1 LLLFKFTSAKYNR
14 QMKKIV
20 TVLTIIYSITIAQAK
35 EGIWIPMLLNNN
47 IAEMQAMGCELSAED
62 IYSVNHSS
70 LKDAIVSFGGFCTG
84 EFISSSGLVLTNH
97 HCGYRQI
104 QKQSSLEHNYL
115 KEGFWANNTS
125 EELMNPGLFVKQLVY
140 MEDVTNA
147 VLGAEDEEAAIS
159 AMVEAKT
166 SENPDFD
173 YEVVPFFYGNQFFL
187 LATKKYNDVRLVGA
201 PPSSI
206 GKFGADTDNW
216 VFPRH
221 TGDFSL
227 FRVYDDNGL
236 PFTPAQHL
244 KVNIGSRTPGEFT
257 MVLGYPGTT
266 QEYLP
271 AVAMDQLVNE
281 VNAYKVEVRSVL
293 LGIMDREMRK
303 NEQAKIQYASKY
315 ASTANGWK
323 KWIGQIEGIEFSD
336 GIDRKRKLEADF
348 TARIAADPS
357 LWMAYS
363 SVLNDLNIAYT
374 KRGPSAQMR
383 TAFIE
388 TIYYGMPWF
397 NFMNSAM
404 RIEESD
410 VLKAAVLSF
419 QEGFNRTISEEAT
432 TKMLE
437 LALEDLSEL
446 TTDIQGSAGEFSKA
460 VHDELDALFLSA
472 SSEQEFSLD
481 EQSVSSDFV
490 SAVFGVYR
498 SVIAP
503 AYNEHNKQIASL
515 QASYMKALIAAFPE
529 RQFYPDANSTLRVTY
544 GKLEGVEPRDA
555 VSYGT
560 TTYLEGVMAKYQ
572 PGDYEFDVPAKL
584 IELYEAKDYG
594 PYAENG
600 KVPVCN
606 IASNH
611 TTGGN
616 SGSPVLNGR
625 GELIGLNFDR
635 IWEGTMSDVNFD
647 ERICRNIMV
656 DSRYVLFIIDKF
668 AGQKWLIDE
677 MSLVQ

>member
-1 LLLFKFTSAKYNR
+1 
-14 QMKKIV
+14 MKKIV

-323 KWIGQIEGIEFSD
+323 KWIGQIEGIEFSN

-437 LALEDLSEL
+437 LALEDLPEL
-446 TTDIQGSAGEFSKA
+446 TTYIQGSAGEFSKA

-503 AYNEHNKQIASL
+503 AYNEHNTQISSL
-515 QASYMKALIAAFPE
+515 QATYMKALIAAFPE

>member
-1 LLLFKFTSAKYNR
+1 
-14 QMKKIV
+14 MKKIV

-159 AMVEAKT
+159 AMIEAKT

-374 KRGPSAQMR
+374 KRGPSAQKR

-419 QEGFNRTISEEAT
+419 EEGFNRTISEEAT

-437 LALEDLSEL
+437 LALEDLPEL
-446 TTDIQGSAGEFSKA
+446 TTYIQGSAGEFSKA

-503 AYNEHNKQIASL
+503 AYNEHNTQISSL
-515 QASYMKALIAAFPE
+515 QATYMKALIAAFPE

-647 ERICRNIMV
+647 ARICRNIMV

>member
-1 LLLFKFTSAKYNR
+1 
-14 QMKKIV
+14 MKKIV

-159 AMVEAKT
+159 AMIEAKT

-503 AYNEHNKQIASL
+503 AYNEHNTQISSL
-515 QASYMKALIAAFPE
+515 QATYMKALIAAFPE

>member
-1 LLLFKFTSAKYNR
+1 
-14 QMKKIV
+14 MKKIV

-147 VLGAEDEEAAIS
+147 VLDAEDEEAAIS

-647 ERICRNIMV
+647 ARICRNIMV

>member
-1 LLLFKFTSAKYNR
+1 
-14 QMKKIV
+14 MKKIV

-140 MEDVTNA
+140 MEDITNA

-187 LATKKYNDVRLVGA
+187 LATKKYSDVRLVGA

-437 LALEDLSEL
+437 LALEDLPEL
-446 TTDIQGSAGEFSKA
+446 TTYIQGSAGEFSKA

-503 AYNEHNKQIASL
+503 AYNEHNKQISSL
-515 QASYMKALIAAFPE
+515 QATYMKALIAAFPE

-647 ERICRNIMV
+647 ARICRNIMV

>member
-1 LLLFKFTSAKYNR
+1 
-14 QMKKIV
+14 MKKIV

-437 LALEDLSEL
+437 LALEDLPEL
-446 TTDIQGSAGEFSKA
+446 TTYIQGSAGEFSKA

-503 AYNEHNKQIASL
+503 AYNEHNTQISSL
-515 QASYMKALIAAFPE
+515 QATYMKALIAAFPE

-647 ERICRNIMV
+647 ARICRNIMV

>member
-1 LLLFKFTSAKYNR
+1 
-14 QMKKIV
+14 MKKIV

-187 LATKKYNDVRLVGA
+187 LATKKYSDVRLVGA

>member
-1 LLLFKFTSAKYNR
+1 
-14 QMKKIV
+14 
-20 TVLTIIYSITIAQAK
+20 
-35 EGIWIPMLLNNN
+35 
-47 IAEMQAMGCELSAED
+47 
-62 IYSVNHSS
+62 
-70 LKDAIVSFGGFCTG
+70 
-84 EFISSSGLVLTNH
+84 
-97 HCGYRQI
+97 
-104 QKQSSLEHNYL
+104 
-115 KEGFWANNTS
+115 
-125 EELMNPGLFVKQLVY
+125 MNPGLFVKQLVY
-140 MEDVTNA
+140 MEDVTNT

-244 KVNIGSRTPGEFT
+244 KVNIGPRTPGEFT

-323 KWIGQIEGIEFSD
+323 KWIGQIEVIEFSD

-348 TARIAADPS
+348 TARIAADPI

-374 KRGPSAQMR
+374 KRGPSAQKR

-437 LALEDLSEL
+437 LALEDLPEL
-446 TTDIQGSAGEFSKA
+446 TTYIQGSAGEFSKA

-503 AYNEHNKQIASL
+503 AYNEHNTQISSL
-515 QASYMKALIAAFPE
+515 QATYMKALIAAFPE

-647 ERICRNIMV
+647 ARICRNIMV

>member
-1 LLLFKFTSAKYNR
+1 
-14 QMKKIV
+14 MKKIV

-35 EGIWIPMLLNNN
+35 EGIWIPMLLNSN

-323 KWIGQIEGIEFSD
+323 KWIGQIEGIEFSN

-397 NFMNSAM
+397 NFMNSTM

-419 QEGFNRTISEEAT
+419 EEGFNRTISEEAT

-437 LALEDLSEL
+437 LALEDLPEL
-446 TTDIQGSAGEFSKA
+446 TTYIQGSAGEFSKA

-503 AYNEHNKQIASL
+503 AYNEHNTQISSL
-515 QASYMKALIAAFPE
+515 QATYMKALIAAFPE

>member
-1 LLLFKFTSAKYNR
+1 
-14 QMKKIV
+14 MKKIV

-159 AMVEAKT
+159 AMIEAKT

-187 LATKKYNDVRLVGA
+187 LATKKYSDVRLVGA

-323 KWIGQIEGIEFSD
+323 KWIGQIEGIEFSN

-437 LALEDLSEL
+437 LALEDLPEL
-446 TTDIQGSAGEFSKA
+446 TTYIQGSAGEFSKA

-503 AYNEHNKQIASL
+503 AYNEHNKQISSL
-515 QASYMKALIAAFPE
+515 QATYMKALIAAFPE

-647 ERICRNIMV
+647 ARICRNIMV

>member
-1 LLLFKFTSAKYNR
+1 
-14 QMKKIV
+14 MKKIV

-159 AMVEAKT
+159 AMIEAKT

-187 LATKKYNDVRLVGA
+187 LATKKYSDVRLVGA

-437 LALEDLSEL
+437 LALEDLPEL
-446 TTDIQGSAGEFSKA
+446 TTYIQGSAGEFSKA

-503 AYNEHNKQIASL
+503 AYNEHNKQISSL
-515 QASYMKALIAAFPE
+515 QATYMKALIAAFPE

>member
-1 LLLFKFTSAKYNR
+1 
-14 QMKKIV
+14 MKKIV

-159 AMVEAKT
+159 AMIEAKT

-187 LATKKYNDVRLVGA
+187 LATKKYSDVRLVGA

-503 AYNEHNKQIASL
+503 AYNEHNTQISSL
-515 QASYMKALIAAFPE
+515 QATYMKALIAAFPE

-647 ERICRNIMV
+647 ARICRNIMV